1 MKIVEGKSVYS
12 VSEVNSFARRTL
24 EQMNFWVEGELSS
37 FKGYNSKYRYLY
49 FDLKDP
55 QTGFKLPCVFD
66 PETYL
71 SLNFQFE
78 DGMKVLVLGVL
89 TLWEKEGKFQ
99 MHVVKMQEFG
109 EGFLLAE
116 LEKLKLKL
124 QRKGYFDEV
133 NKKKLPLYPVNVAVI
148 TSKVSDAWQDF
159 RQHSYERF
167 KTVKLD
173 LFDVMVQGDRSVSQ
187 IIKAIKNADS
197 KKYDVICLI
206 RGGGSIED
214 LAAFND
220 ENLARTIFEAKTP
233 VLVGVGH
240 ERDVTIASLVADVS
254 ASTPTDAAKI
264 IIENFLKLD
273 SRSTYFVSRV
283 TFAFKNKIA
292 SASQQLDFLYQQL
305 VNTKI
310 RYSQMPQ
317 KLTFLKKSL
326 TSLTTDLIKEDLLTL
341 ARSSDSLVQNWKI
354 ILNKQTV
361 ALDGYHHK
369 LLLVSPQNVL
379 NRGYSITT
387 TISGEVLKNV
397 QFIDIG
403 QKLKVKLAKG
413 QLNTKVMEK
422 KNYG

>member
-37 FKGYNSKYRYLY
+37 FKGYNSRYRYLY

-55 QTGFKLPCVFD
+55 QTGFKLPCVFE

-71 SLNFQFE
+71 SLNYQFE
-78 DGMKVLVLGVL
+78 DGMKVLALGVL
-89 TLWEKEGKFQ
+89 TLWEKEAKFQ
-99 MHVVKMQEFG
+99 LHVVKMQEFG

-124 QRKGYFDEV
+124 QKKGYFDDA

-159 RQHSYERF
+159 QEHSQERF

-173 LFDVMVQGDRSVSQ
+173 LFDVMVQGNRSAPQ
-187 IIKAIKNADS
+187 IIKAIQKADS
-197 KKYDVICLI
+197 KKYDVICII

-214 LAAFND
+214 LASYND
-220 ENLARTIFEAKTP
+220 ENLARTIFQAKTP
-233 VLVGVGH
+233 ILVGVGH
-240 ERDVTIASLVADVS
+240 EKDVTIASLVADVS

-264 IIENFLKLD
+264 ITENFLKLD
-273 SRSTYFVSRV
+273 SSLTNLISRV
-283 TFAFKNKIA
+283 TFALKNKIA
-292 SASQQLDFLYQQL
+292 GASQQLDFIYQQL
-305 VNTKI
+305 VNTKMK
-310 RYSQMPQ
+310 YSQVPQ
-317 KLTFLKKSL
+317 KLAFLKKSL
-326 TSLTTDLIKEDLLTL
+326 TSLTTDLIKENLLAL
-341 ARSSDSLVQNWKI
+341 ARNSDSLIQSWKI
-354 ILNKQTV
+354 MLNKQTV
-361 ALDGYHHK
+361 ALEGYQHK

-387 TISGEVLKNV
+387 TISGKVLKDA

>member
-37 FKGYNSKYRYLY
+37 FKAYNSRYRYLY

-55 QTGFKLPCVFD
+55 QTGFKLPCVFE
-66 PETYL
+66 PEAYL
-71 SLNFQFE
+71 SQNFQFE
-78 DGMKVLVLGVL
+78 DGMKVLALGVL
-89 TLWEKEGKFQ
+89 TLWEKEAKFQ
-99 MHVVKMQEFG
+99 LHVVKMQEFG

-124 QRKGYFDEV
+124 QKKGYFNDT

-148 TSKVSDAWQDF
+148 TSKISDAWQDF
-159 RQHSYERF
+159 RQHSCERF

-173 LFDVMVQGDRSVSQ
+173 LFDVMVQGEKSVSQ
-187 IIKAIKNADS
+187 IIKAIQKADS
-197 KKYDVICLI
+197 EKYDVICII

-214 LAAFND
+214 LASYND
-220 ENLARTIFEAKTP
+220 ENLARAIFEAKTP
-233 VLVGVGH
+233 ILVGVGH
-240 ERDVTIASLVADVS
+240 EKDVTIASLVADVS

-264 IIENFLKLD
+264 ITENFLKLD
-273 SRSTYFVSRV
+273 SRLIDLVSRA
-283 TFAFKNKIA
+283 TFAFKNQIA
-292 SASQQLDFLYQQL
+292 GASQQLDFIYQQL
-305 VNTKI
+305 VNTRM
-310 RYSQMPQ
+310 RYSQLPQ

-326 TSLTTDLIKEDLLTL
+326 TSLTTDLIKENSRAL
-341 ARSSDSLVQNWKI
+341 ARSSDSLIQNWKI
-354 ILNKQTV
+354 MLSKQTV
-361 ALDGYHHK
+361 ALEGYHHK
-369 LLLVSPQNVL
+369 LLLVSPRNVL

-387 TISGEVLKNV
+387 TINGKVLKDA
-397 QFIDIG
+397 QFIEIG

-413 QLNTKVMEK
+413 QLNTKVIEK